1 MGEMQRQG
9 VIPDFEPASDPQ
21 QNDAT
26 TGTPPT
32 NLKPGFEIPSWSE
45 PGMPGMG
52 WPNGVRNSQQD
63 CDELTAKFQQGKQ

>member
-1 MGEMQRQG
+1 MGEMNRQVVVPNAVPG
-9 VIPDFEPASDPQ
+9 TDPNF
-21 QNDAT
+21 NDAT
-26 TGTPPT
+26 IGTPPT
-32 NLKPGFEIPSWSE
+32 NIRPGFEIPSWSE